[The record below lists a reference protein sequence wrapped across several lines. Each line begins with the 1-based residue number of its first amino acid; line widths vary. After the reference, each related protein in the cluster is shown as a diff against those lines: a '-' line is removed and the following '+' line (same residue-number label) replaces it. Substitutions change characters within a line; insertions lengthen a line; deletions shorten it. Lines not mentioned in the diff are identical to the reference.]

1 MIYDKLSGFDSLRTS
16 VEFAQEHKL
25 IGGNRSRYYFV
36 NVENPKEHTFTLR
49 NMHEDFRND
58 RELYKLLYDAI
69 LPILESE
76 IPAMEDENQDIPEEE
91 LAY

>member
-1 MIYDKLSGFDSLRTS
+1 
-16 VEFAQEHKL
+16 
-25 IGGNRSRYYFV
+25 
-36 NVENPKEHTFTLR
+36 
-49 NMHEDFRND
+49 MHEDFRND